1 MSKTYETGHAKNVAN
16 FEMLITYLTSFG
28 SIYNPSN
35 ASINLTSLNDKAK
48 VARAVTEQV
57 NRIMG
62 ANSSSVADRAK
73 AFEPLSKLST
83 RIFNALKASSVTTA
97 IIENAATN
105 HRKLQGRRATPK
117 LTDAEKQQVAA
128 NGTVVKQIS
137 ASQQSF
143 DSKLDSLE
151 KQIYL
156 LSTSPKYNPNEND
169 LRLDTLTK
177 LHKDLLQKNSEV
189 ILINAELSNARINR
203 NNVLYNQEDGMV
215 TLALNAKDYSKSIF
229 GTTTPQYKQISGILF
244 KKVKM

>member
-1 MSKTYETGHAKNVAN
+1 MSKTYETGNAKNVAN
-16 FEMLITYLTSFG
+16 FETLITYLTSFG

-35 ASINLTSLNDKAK
+35 ASISLTSLNDKAK

-62 ANSSSVADRAK
+62 ANSSSIADRAQ

-83 RIFNALKASSVTTA
+83 RIFNALKASNVTSATV
-97 IIENAATN
+97 ENAATN
-105 HRKLQGRRATPK
+105 HRKLQGRRATAK
-117 LTDAEKQQVAA
+117 LTDAEKQQMAA
-128 NGTVVKQIS
+128 SGTIVKQIS

-156 LSTSPKYNPNEND
+156 LSTSPQYNPNEND

-177 LHKDLLQKNSEV
+177 LHKDLLQLNNNV
-189 ILINAELSNARINR
+189 ILINAELGNARINR
-203 NNVLYNQEDGMV
+203 DNVLYNQADGMV

-229 GTTTPQYKQISGILF
+229 GTTTPQYKQISGISF
-244 KKVKM
+244 KNVKI